1 MTSTHTITL
10 PNVGAVELQFNERGD
25 GDPYLVLHGGAGPLS
40 VAGFADLFA
49 ERQRARVITPT
60 HPGFAGTV
68 RPDGLRA
75 TGQLAEL
82 YAALLNDLDL
92 IGVTVLGNSVGGWIA
107 AEMAIAGSTRLKSAI
122 LVDAVGIDVPDH
134 PVADFFS
141 LTLDQVAEYSYY
153 DPEKFRIDPAKMP
166 PAQLAAMPGNRAALA
181 VYGGGASMVDP
192 TLRDRLAAVDLPVL
206 VLWGESDRIVD
217 PEYGRAY
224 AEAIPGARF
233 ELLPGTGHVPQV
245 ETPELLISRISAF
258 VDSLADKG

>member
-1 MTSTHTITL
+1 MTSTRTITL
-10 PNVGAVELQFNERGD
+10 PDVGAVELQFTERGE
-25 GDPYLVLHGGAGPLS
+25 GDPYLLLHGGAGPLS
-40 VAGFADLFA
+40 VAGFADLLA
-49 ERQRARVITPT
+49 ERQPARVITPT
-60 HPGFAGTV
+60 HPGFAGTI
-68 RPDGLRA
+68 RPDRLRT

-92 IGVTVLGNSVGGWIA
+92 TGVTVIGNSVGGWIA
-107 AEMAIAGSTRLKSAI
+107 AEMAIAESTRLKSAI
-122 LVDAVGIDVPDH
+122 LVDAVGIEVPDH
-134 PVADFFS
+134 PVVDFFS

-181 VYGGGASMVDP
+181 VYGGGASMVDR
-192 TLRDRLAAVDLPVL
+192 TLRDRLASVDLPVL

-245 ETPELLISRISAF
+245 ETPELLIARISGF
-258 VDSLADKG
+258 VDSLADKA

>member
-1 MTSTHTITL
+1 
-10 PNVGAVELQFNERGD
+10 
-25 GDPYLVLHGGAGPLS
+25 
-40 VAGFADLFA
+40 
-49 ERQRARVITPT
+49 
-60 HPGFAGTV
+60 
-68 RPDGLRA
+68 
-75 TGQLAEL
+75 
-82 YAALLNDLDL
+82 
-92 IGVTVLGNSVGGWIA
+92 
-107 AEMAIAGSTRLKSAI
+107 MAIAGSTRLKSAI
-122 LVDAVGIDVPDH
+122 LVDAVGIEVPDH